1 MKNNIKVEE
10 WLGNEI
16 RFVEVNNEWWAVA
29 GDVAKALG
37 YRDAPTMTRNI
48 DDEDKGA
55 HNVCS
60 TSTSKKAR
68 KTQKVNIISEF
79 GIYEA
84 ILNSRR
90 KEAKEF
96 KKWVKQVIKSLRET
110 VGLEQYEVFRMMDKQ
125 IQKEAS
131 RFLQDNI
138 EDAKPKHH
146 MKAQAITNKAV
157 SNKFGITPS
166 IKKAEMT
173 PEMLVARQPIL
184 NDTAELMVA
193 NEKYGLGLSVSNLPS
208 PPHYGGAYIL
218 NRKG

>member
-1 MKNNIKVEE
+1 MENIKVEN

-37 YRDAPTMTRNI
+37 YRESYYMNRMI
-48 DDEDKGA
+48 DEEDKDTHIVG
-55 HNVCS
+55 V

-84 ILNSRR
+84 IFNSR
-90 KEAKEF
+90 KPEAKEF
-96 KKWVKQVIKSLRET
+96 KKWVKQVLKSLRES
-110 VGLEQYEVFRMMDKQ
+110 VGLEQYEVFRLMDKQ

-138 EDAKPKHH
+138 KDVEPKHH

-157 SNKFGITPS
+157 SNKFGISPS
-166 IKKAEMT
+166 IKKPDMT

-184 NDTAELMVA
+184 NDTVELMVA
-193 NEKYGLGLSVSNLPS
+193 KDKYNLDLSVSKAIYAKHN
-208 PPHYGGAYIL
+208 
-218 NRKG
+218 

>member
-16 RFVEVNNEWWAVA
+16 RFVEVNNEWWAIA
-29 GDVAKALG
+29 GDVAKAL
-37 YRDAPTMTRNI
+37 DIKNVSDFTSKLDN
-48 DDEDKGA
+48 EDKGVA
-55 HNVCS
+55 
-60 TSTSKKAR
+60 TTDTLGGK
-68 KTQKVNIISEF
+68 QKVNIISEF

-84 ILNSRR
+84 IFNSR
-90 KEAKEF
+90 KPEAKEF
-96 KKWVKQVIKSLRET
+96 KKWVKQVIKSLRES

-166 IKKAEMT
+166 IKKGEMN

-184 NDTAELMVA
+184 NDTVELMVT
-193 NEKYGLGLSVSNLPS
+193 NEKYGLGLSVSKAIYNK
-208 PPHYGGAYIL
+208 HC
-218 NRKG
+218 N

>member
-1 MKNNIKVEE
+1 MKNNIKVEQ

-16 RFVEVNNEWWAVA
+16 RFVEVNGEWWAVA

-131 RFLQDNI
+131 RFIHENMDKTDDVSQ
-138 EDAKPKHH
+138 
-146 MKAQAITNKAV
+146 MKLNAVANKAV
-157 SNKFGITPS
+157 SNNFGISPS

-193 NEKYGLGLSVSNLPS
+193 NEKYGLGLSVSKTIYAKHCN
-208 PPHYGGAYIL
+208 
-218 NRKG
+218 

>member
-29 GDVAKALG
+29 GDVAKALDIG
-37 YRDAPTMTRNI
+37 NVSMFVRGLD
-48 DDEDKGA
+48 DDECDISIIE
-55 HNVCS
+55 V
-60 TSTSKKAR
+60 TSTNKKAR
-68 KTQKVNIISEF
+68 KTQKVNIISEL

-84 ILNSRR
+84 IFKSR
-90 KEAKEF
+90 KPEAKEF
-96 KKWVKQVIKSLRET
+96 KKWVKQVIKSLRES

-138 EDAKPKHH
+138 EDAEPKHH

-166 IKKAEMT
+166 IKKGEMN

-184 NDTAELMVA
+184 NDTVELMVT
-193 NEKYGLGLSVSNLPS
+193 NEKYGLGLSVSKAIYAKHCN
-208 PPHYGGAYIL
+208 
-218 NRKG
+218 

>member
-29 GDVAKALG
+29 GDVAKTLD
-37 YRDAPTMTRNI
+37 YDKTSRVTRML
-48 DDEDKGA
+48 DDEDKGD
-55 HNVCS
+55 HIMG
-60 TSTSKKAR
+60 TLGGK
-68 KTQKVNIISEF
+68 QKVTIISEF

-84 ILNSRR
+84 ILSSR
-90 KEAKEF
+90 KPEAKEF
-96 KKWVKQVIKSLRET
+96 KKWVKQVIKSLRES

-166 IKKAEMT
+166 IKKGEMN

-184 NDTAELMVA
+184 NDTVELMVT
-193 NEKYGLGLSVSNLPS
+193 NEKYGLGLSVSKAIYAK
-208 PPHYGGAYIL
+208 HC
-218 NRKG
+218 K

>member
-16 RFVEVNNEWWAVA
+16 RFVEVNNEWWAIA
-29 GDVAKALG
+29 GDVAKAL
-37 YRDAPTMTRNI
+37 DIKNVSDFTSKLDN
-48 DDEDKGA
+48 EDKGVA
-55 HNVCS
+55 
-60 TSTSKKAR
+60 TTDTLGGK
-68 KTQKVNIISEF
+68 QKVNIISEF

-84 ILNSRR
+84 IFNSR
-90 KEAKEF
+90 KPEAKQF
-96 KKWVKQVIKSLRET
+96 KKWVKQVIKSLRES

-138 EDAKPKHH
+138 EDAEPKHH

-166 IKKAEMT
+166 IKKGEMN

-184 NDTAELMVA
+184 NDTVELMVT
-193 NEKYGLGLSVSNLPS
+193 NEKYGLGLSVSKAIYAK
-208 PPHYGGAYIL
+208 HC
-218 NRKG
+218 K

>member
-16 RFVEVNNEWWAVA
+16 RFVEVNGEWWAVA
-29 GDVAKALG
+29 GDVAKALDYDRTNRLSRLVDEEDITTHNMG
-37 YRDAPTMTRNI
+37 SNTRGNPN
-48 DDEDKGA
+48 A
-55 HNVCS
+55 
-60 TSTSKKAR
+60 T
-68 KTQKVNIISEF
+68 IISEF

-84 ILNSRR
+84 IFNSR
-90 KEAKEF
+90 KPEAKEF
-96 KKWVKQVIKSLRET
+96 KKWVKQVIKSLRES

-138 EDAKPKHH
+138 EDAEPKHH

-166 IKKAEMT
+166 IKKGEMNA
-173 PEMLVARQPIL
+173 EMLVARQPIL
-184 NDTAELMVA
+184 NDTVELMVA
-193 NEKYGLGLSVSNLPS
+193 NEKYDLGLSVSKTIYAKHCN
-208 PPHYGGAYIL
+208 
-218 NRKG
+218 

>member
-1 MKNNIKVEE
+1 MENNIKVEE

-16 RFVEVNNEWWAVA
+16 RFVEVNGEWWAIA
-29 GDVAKALG
+29 KDVAKALDIKNVSDFTS
-37 YRDAPTMTRNI
+37 RLDA
-48 DDEDKGA
+48 EDKG
-55 HNVCS
+55 VV
-60 TSTSKKAR
+60 TTDTLGGK
-68 KTQKVNIISEF
+68 QKVNIISEF

-84 ILNSRR
+84 IFNSR
-90 KEAKEF
+90 KPEAKEF
-96 KKWVKQVIKSLRET
+96 KKWVKQVIKSLRES

-166 IKKAEMT
+166 IKKSEMNA
-173 PEMLVARQPIL
+173 EMLVARQPIL
-184 NDTAELMVA
+184 NDTVELMVA
-193 NEKYGLGLSVSNLPS
+193 NEKYDLGLSVSKTIYS
-208 PPHYGGAYIL
+208 KHC
-218 NRKG
+218 K

>member
-1 MKNNIKVEE
+1 MKNNIKVEQ

-16 RFVEVNNEWWAVA
+16 RFVEVNGEWWAVA
-29 GDVAKALG
+29 GDVAKALD
-37 YRDAPTMTRNI
+37 YDRTNRLSRLV
-48 DDEDKGA
+48 DDEDITTHNMGSNTKG
-55 HNVCS
+55 NPN
-60 TSTSKKAR
+60 
-68 KTQKVNIISEF
+68 KTIISEF

-84 ILNSRR
+84 ILSSR
-90 KEAKEF
+90 KPEAKEF
-96 KKWVKQVIKSLRET
+96 KKWVKQVIKSLRES

-138 EDAKPKHH
+138 EDAEPKHH

-166 IKKAEMT
+166 IKKAEMN

-184 NDTAELMVA
+184 NDTVELMVT
-193 NEKYGLGLSVSNLPS
+193 NEKYGLGLSVSKAIYAK
-208 PPHYGGAYIL
+208 HC
-218 NRKG
+218 K